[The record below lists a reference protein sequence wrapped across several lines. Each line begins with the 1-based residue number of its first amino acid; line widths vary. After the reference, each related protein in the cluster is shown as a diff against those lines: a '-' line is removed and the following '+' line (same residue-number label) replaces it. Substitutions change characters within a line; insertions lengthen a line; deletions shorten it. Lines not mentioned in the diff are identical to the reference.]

1 MPFRPAT
8 RASRAL
14 GPGPERRP
22 AVLKRFLKRPGVQRF
37 LSWLIAGYS
46 WLVFRTTRW
55 EYIDYEPFRAL
66 GEAKRPLIAC
76 FWHGRMILMPNFW
89 PFAMPL
95 YVLHSPHRDG
105 QLMLRTLA
113 RFGMR
118 PIIGSSKR
126 GGAQALRDMARVI
139 REGSSV
145 CITPDGPRGPRMRV
159 SAGIVLLAKLTG
171 APLVPTS
178 FSVTRGRNLG
188 SWDCLLIPRPF
199 NRGVF
204 IAGEPVFVSRDA
216 DHAALEAARLTLE
229 TRLNTITAEADRRC
243 GRAFVEPAPAPD
255 PATAEQTA

>member
-8 RASRAL
+8 RASRAR
-14 GPGPERRP
+14 GPGPEDRP
-22 AVLKRFLKRPGVQRF
+22 AVLKRFFKRPGVQNVV
-37 LSWLIAGYS
+37 SWLIAAYS
-46 WLVFRTTRW
+46 AFVFRTTRW
-55 EYIDYEPFRAL
+55 EYVDDEPFRKLA
-66 GEAKRPLIAC
+66 EASRPLIAC

-89 PFAMPL
+89 PFSMPL

-105 QLMLRTLA
+105 QIMLRTLA

-171 APLVPTS
+171 APLVPS
-178 FSVTRGRNLG
+178 SYSVTRGKNLG
-188 SWDCLLIPRPF
+188 SWDRLLIARPF
-199 NRGVF
+199 SCGVF
-204 IAGEPVFVSRDA
+204 IAGEPIFVPRDA

-229 TRLNTITAEADRRC
+229 TRLNDITAEADRRC
-243 GRAFVEPAPAPD
+243 GRAFIEPAPD
-255 PATAEQTA
+255 PAAAEQTA

>member
-1 MPFRPAT
+1 
-8 RASRAL
+8 
-14 GPGPERRP
+14 
-22 AVLKRFLKRPGVQRF
+22 VLKDFLKRPGVQRF

-46 WLVFRTTRW
+46 GFVFRTTRW
-55 EYIDYEPFRAL
+55 TYVDYEAFRQL
-66 GEAKRPLIAC
+66 GVQKRPLIAC

-126 GGAQALRDMARVI
+126 GGAQALRDMSRVI

-171 APLVPTS
+171 APLVPAS
-178 FSVTRGRNLG
+178 FSVARGRTLD
-188 SWDCLLIPRPF
+188 SWDRLLIAHPF
-199 NRGVF
+199 GRGVF
-204 IAGEPVFVSRDA
+204 ISGEPVFVARDA
-216 DHAALEAARLTLE
+216 DHAALEKARATLE
-229 TRLNTITAEADRRC
+229 RRLNTITAEADRRC
-243 GRAFVEPAPAPD
+243 GRAPVAPAEAPASAATEEPA
-255 PATAEQTA
+255 

>member
-1 MPFRPAT
+1 M
-8 RASRAL
+8 RASKARGC
-14 GPGPERRP
+14 GPDRQS
-22 AVLKRFLKRPGVQRF
+22 AVLKNFFKRPGVQSF
-37 LSWLIAGYS
+37 ASWLIAGYS
-46 WLVFRTTRW
+46 WLAFRTTRW
-55 EYIDYEPFRAL
+55 TYVDYEPFRKL
-66 GEAKRPLIAC
+66 GEEKQPLIAC

-89 PFAMPL
+89 PFSMPL

-105 QLMLRTLA
+105 QIMLRTLA

-126 GGAQALRDMARVI
+126 GGAQALRDMSRVI

-178 FSVTRGRNLG
+178 YSVTRGKNLE
-188 SWDCLLIPRPF
+188 SWDRLLIPRPF
-199 NRGVF
+199 SRGVF
-204 IAGEPVFVSRDA
+204 IAGEPVFVARDA

-229 TRLNTITAEADRRC
+229 ARLNVITAKADRRC
-243 GRAFVEPAPAPD
+243 GRPPVEPAPAPE
-255 PATAEQTA
+255 PAAADQTA